1 MDCILISIVIPV
13 YNAELY
19 LEECISSILRQTYVY
34 FELILID
41 DGSTDN
47 SLIICRSFEKKD
59 SRIEVFHQDNS
70 GVSSARNLGIR
81 LAHGEYI
88 CFVDADDWID
98 ETYISSFV
106 KSLVKNRNL
115 DLCVQ
120 GLKSFENGK
129 IVCEKSFTEA
139 LFESR
144 DILAAL
150 EGGLI
155 HFRGPYCKLFK
166 ISVLRCYNIEFPIE
180 LSYGEDSIF
189 YLRYV
194 HCIDTIQTISSIGYN
209 YRRNIKTSLTSKY
222 HSPEKLLLFYKLNEE
237 LIKSIYSKF
246 NLKADN
252 PIYNEGKVIN
262 IQGVLENAFHFNYSG
277 KDFLLLVKKVRLLG
291 YLSDNTPCTNQK
303 ECLVKNMLIYCPAFV
318 LYCVLK
324 IRYSLRSFFYIRI
337 IKRGRN

>member
-1 MDCILISIVIPV
+1 MDHILISIVVPV

-98 ETYISSFV
+98 ETYLSSFV
-106 KSLVKNRNL
+106 ESLLKNRNL

-129 IVCEKSFTEA
+129 MMKRKKFIDE

-144 DILAAL
+144 NMSAAF

-155 HFRGPYCKLFK
+155 SFRGPYCKLFK
-166 ISVLRCYNIEFPIE
+166 MSVLRCYNVKFPIE

-189 YLRYV
+189 YLQYM
-194 HCIDTIQTISSIGYN
+194 HYIDTIQTISSAGYN
-209 YRRNIKTSLTSKY
+209 YRRNIKTSLTSKC
-222 HSPEKLLLFYKLNEE
+222 HTPEKLLLFYKLNEE
-237 LIKSIYSKF
+237 LMKSICSKF

-252 PIYNEGKVIN
+252 PRYNKGKVGN
-262 IQGVLENAFHFNYSG
+262 IQGVLENAFCLNYSSREI
-277 KDFLLLVKKVRLLG
+277 LLLMREIRFLG
-291 YLSDNTPCTNQK
+291 YLSDNTPCINLK

-318 LYCVLK
+318 LYCIFK
-324 IRYSLRSFFYIRI
+324 IRYKLRFSSYMQIS
-337 IKRGRN
+337 K